1 MGKPFVTG
9 IDIGHRSLKAVILK
23 PYGEHY
29 ALLGYKE
36 IIIKDGIFSDNHTL
50 NHQEIVNSLKE
61 LKKELP
67 LFRYQVSLAVP
78 DSSVISKMLS
88 IDAELDGRERE
99 FAILQAFAHQS
110 PFPVDE
116 LSIDYVQLVEE
127 TSKTNHSYQV
137 YATKKEVVE
146 SRVRVAEEVGLK
158 PVLVDVHAHSLCNIL
173 TLAAERHPD
182 KASYCLLDVG
192 YDTTSLVMS
201 RRNEPPLVKEFAYG
215 VSHLNASIGDDL
227 TSPDAHEKTDI
238 FNIEL
243 TERVRRQLQLFQSM
257 DSQSKV
263 NGLWI
268 CGEGAITP
276 LLSETLQRKLSLE
289 CEVLN
294 PLALFEQK
302 TAKRKRRIVDWHHFS
317 VAAGLAI
324 GGIQWLE
331 DSHAA

>member
-36 IIIKDGIFSDNHTL
+36 IVVDEGIFSDNHTL
-50 NHQEIVNSLKE
+50 NHQEIVNCLKE

-78 DSSVISKMLS
+78 DSAVISKMLS

-99 FAILQAFAHQS
+99 FAIIQAFAHQS

-116 LSIDYVQLVEE
+116 LSIDYVKLADENNR
-127 TSKTNHSYQV
+127 SNHSYQV

-146 SRVRVAEEVGLK
+146 SRVRVAQEVGLK
-158 PVLVDVHAHSLCNIL
+158 PVLVDVHAHSLGQVL
-173 TLAAERHPD
+173 RLAAERHPE
-182 KASYCLLDVG
+182 KVNYCLLDVG
-192 YDTTSLVMS
+192 YDTSSLVIA
-201 RRNEPPLVKEFAYG
+201 RRNDTPLVKEFAYG

-227 TSPDAHEKTDI
+227 TSADAEQKTDT
-238 FNIEL
+238 FNKEL
-243 TERVRRQLQLFQSM
+243 TERVRRQLQLFLSM
-257 DSQSKV
+257 DTQSKV
-263 NGLWI
+263 DGMWL

-276 LLSETLQRKLSLE
+276 LLSETLQRKLSMD

-302 TAKRKRRIVDWHHFS
+302 TAKSKRRVVDWHHFS
-317 VAAGLAI
+317 VAAGLAVS
-324 GGIQWLE
+324 GIQWLE
-331 DSHAA
+331 DNHAA